1 MQKLDQNG
9 NMLLEITVPNHGAA
23 IRDFTDDGAS
33 ITRYKGSW
41 GKLRLSMRHLDE
53 QEITDEIPAYSF
65 DRVEKLEKG
74 QMVED
79 DIVMSPV
86 GMAFHKGE
94 SIRLILSSKKEYRNS
109 MMQPP
114 PPRLYTKEL
123 GMAGNLYRLGQSFL
137 SSASDIKNM
146 KVSQALPVKSTR

>member
-1 MQKLDQNG
+1 M
-9 NMLLEITVPNHGAA
+9 
-23 IRDFTDDGAS
+23 
-33 ITRYKGSW
+33 RY
-41 GKLRLSMRHLDE
+41 LDE

-94 SIRLILSSKKEYRNS
+94 AIRLIISSKKEYRNS
-109 MMQPP
+109 MMPP
-114 PPRLYTKEL
+114 LAVYQRT
-123 GMAGNLYRLGQSFL
+123 GDGR
-137 SSASDIKNM
+137 
-146 KVSQALPVKSTR
+146 

>member
-1 MQKLDQNG
+1 
-9 NMLLEITVPNHGAA
+9 MLLEITVPNHGAA

-114 PPRLYTKEL
+114 PPHRLYTKEL

>member
-1 MQKLDQNG
+1 
-9 NMLLEITVPNHGAA
+9 MLLEITVPNHGAA

-94 SIRLILSSKKEYRNS
+94 SIRLILS
-109 MMQPP
+109 PH
-114 PPRLYTKEL
+114 RLYTKEL

>member
-1 MQKLDQNG
+1 MDQNG

-41 GKLRLSMRHLDE
+41 GKLRLSMRYLDE

-94 SIRLILSSKKEYRNS
+94 AIHLIISSKEESRNS
-109 MMQPP
+109 IMPS
-114 PPRLYTKEL
+114 PRLYIKEL
-123 GMAGNLYRLGQSFL
+123 GMAGNLYRIGQGFL
-137 SSASDIKNM
+137 SSASDIENM
-146 KVSQALPVKSTR
+146 KVSHTLPVKSTR

>member
-1 MQKLDQNG
+1 
-9 NMLLEITVPNHGAA
+9 MLLEITVPNHGAA
-23 IRDFTDDGAS
+23 IRDFTDDGAF

-114 PPRLYTKEL
+114 AVYQRT
-123 GMAGNLYRLGQSFL
+123 GDDR
-137 SSASDIKNM
+137 
-146 KVSQALPVKSTR
+146 

>member
-1 MQKLDQNG
+1 
-9 NMLLEITVPNHGAA
+9 MLLEITVPNHGAA

-41 GKLRLSMRHLDE
+41 GKLRLSMRYLDE

-79 DIVMSPV
+79 DIVM
-86 GMAFHKGE
+86 E
-94 SIRLILSSKKEYRNS
+94 SGWY
-109 MMQPP
+109 
-114 PPRLYTKEL
+114 
-123 GMAGNLYRLGQSFL
+123 
-137 SSASDIKNM
+137 DI
-146 KVSQALPVKSTR
+146 SQRRSHPLNHII

>member
-41 GKLRLSMRHLDE
+41 GKLRLSMRHLYE

-114 PPRLYTKEL
+114 PPTGCIPKNWGWQVIYTGSDK
-123 GMAGNLYRLGQSFL
+123 
-137 SSASDIKNM
+137 ASYLQLLILKI
-146 KVSQALPVKSTR
+146 